1 MEDKIMSDYKKALI
15 KLINSEITGY
25 QIYKKT
31 GVSQSVISGLRNG
44 KKEVDDLKIKTTEK
58 LYSFYMEEIKQ

>member
-1 MEDKIMSDYKKALI
+1 M
-15 KLINSEITGY
+15 
-25 QIYKKT
+25 
-31 GVSQSVISGLRNG
+31 SQSVISGLRNG

>member
-1 MEDKIMSDYKKALI
+1 MSDYKKVLI

-44 KKEVDDLKIKTTEK
+44 KKAVSYTHLTLPTI
-58 LYSFYMEEIKQ
+58 LLV